1 MRRLILLL
9 GIVVACAAAAA
20 ASAGDA
26 ELLVSAKS
34 AAPLRAHVTY
44 RASTFPLQLRVT
56 PADGTWGGAQWRSTS
71 HGKPAFG
78 GALLARPPLDAP
90 RGDVV
95 IETAYGPTP
104 SVTATIARLRTGG
117 SGTTYEEPRPV
128 RIAGYSGMQF
138 DGEVWGKWGHPVIP
152 FSPVTHGASPPDAMF
167 LKKGEVFRLVA
178 LDVKGKTVVLLF
190 ENWKLPADQF
200 PAFLDSAGR
209 LLGSLRLG

>member
-1 MRRLILLL
+1 MRRLILLF
-9 GIVVACAAAAA
+9 GIVVAGAAAAA

-34 AAPLRAHVTY
+34 AGPLRAHVTY
-44 RASTFPLQLRVT
+44 RASTFPLPLRIT
-56 PADGTWGGAQWRSTS
+56 PPDGTWGGAQWRSTS

-78 GALLARPPLDAP
+78 GAVLVRPPLDAP

-104 SVTATIARLRTGG
+104 SVAATIARLRTGG
-117 SGTTYEEPRPV
+117 SGTTYEAPTPV
-128 RIAGYSGMQF
+128 KIAGYSGMRF
-138 DGEVWGKWGHPVIP
+138 DGEVWGKWGHPFIP
-152 FSPVTHGASPPDAMF
+152 FSSATHGASPPDAMF

-190 ENWKLPADQF
+190 ENWKLPPDQF
-200 PAFLDSAGR
+200 PGFLDSASR